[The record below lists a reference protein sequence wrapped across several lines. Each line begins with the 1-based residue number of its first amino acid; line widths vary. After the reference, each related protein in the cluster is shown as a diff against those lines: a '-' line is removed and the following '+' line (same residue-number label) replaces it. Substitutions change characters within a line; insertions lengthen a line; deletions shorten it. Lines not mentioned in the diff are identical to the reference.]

1 MALHQYNLS
10 SEFSDQG
17 SSGPGR
23 RLTGPSNPREYE
35 TISRLSDIFS
45 SAVDENSRAVSTRNP
60 HLVSNRT
67 QHFNISSEINHSD
80 PPIPPQS
87 TSHESVLISDRRL
100 AIVRSPRYPNEIYP
114 SECSNASS
122 VPDIDPNL
130 SSDPSLSHNDSQSVI
145 GLQVGPSMRDIS
157 DISEPSQ
164 YPPTEYCGPTGY
176 DHDTIYF
183 EGPPG
188 PQGPQGIPGPQG
200 PQGPIG
206 PAGPRGPAGPQG
218 PRGHAG
224 PTGPNGPEGPTG
236 KPGPKG
242 DRGEP
247 GQLGQQGP
255 AGPEGPAGPRGGQGP
270 AGPQGLQGRTGSP
283 GPTGPRGP
291 IGEKGEKGDQG
302 LIGTVGPPGPRGP
315 QGPQGQIGPAGPQGS
330 AGAEGAAG
338 PQGSEG
344 PQGPVGPRGPSGENG
359 DKGDKGD
366 QGEQG
371 PPGTCVCE
379 GNGGHGS
386 DERIAI
392 ITGDYTVKSSDR
404 YLVIKSSIPRVITL
418 YALPNEPAS
427 SNVSSETK
435 LIHVKSMVS
444 AGHHKIIV
452 ANSHNT
458 INENQKSFPLSS
470 HQSVKLVPA
479 GNTWY
484 SF

>member
-17 SSGPGR
+17 SSGHGR
-23 RLTGPSNPREYE
+23 RRNGPSNPREYE

-45 SAVDENSRAVSTRNP
+45 SSVDENSRAVSTRNS
-60 HLVSNRT
+60 HTSNQIPTRT
-67 QHFNISSEINHSD
+67 HHFDLSPKLNHPDLPS
-80 PPIPPQS
+80 PPFIQPS
-87 TSHESVLISDRRL
+87 LSSHESLLISDRPTTIGRSP
-100 AIVRSPRYPNEIYP
+100 RSPRYPNEIYP

-122 VPDIDPNL
+122 MPDRDPNQ
-130 SSDPSLSHNDSQSVI
+130 SSNPSLSQHQSQ
-145 GLQVGPSMRDIS
+145 
-157 DISEPSQ
+157 DISEPSH
-164 YPPTEYCGPTGY
+164 YPPTEYSGPTGY

-218 PRGHAG
+218 PRGPPGSTG
-224 PTGPNGPEGPTG
+224 PTGPEGPTG

-247 GQLGQQGP
+247 GQPGQQGP

-270 AGPQGLQGRTGSP
+270 AGPQGLQGRL
-283 GPTGPRGP
+283 GPVGPSGPRGP
-291 IGEKGEKGDQG
+291 VGEKGEKGDQG
-302 LIGTVGPPGPRGP
+302 LIGPAGSPGPRGP
-315 QGPQGQIGPAGPQGS
+315 QGPQGPIGPAGPQGS
-330 AGAEGAAG
+330 AGPEGAPG
-338 PQGSEG
+338 PQGPEG
-344 PQGPVGPRGPSGENG
+344 PQGPQGPRGFPGEKG

-366 QGEQG
+366 HGEQG
-371 PPGTCVCE
+371 PPGICSCE

-386 DERIAI
+386 DERITI

-418 YALPNEPAS
+418 YSLPHEPTS
-427 SNVSSETK
+427 PYTSIETK
-435 LIHVKSMVS
+435 SIHIKSMVS

-458 INENQKSFPLSS
+458 INDNQSSFPLSS